1 MGVKQRRDEFGLGL
15 DGLVGHVQG
24 VGRRVVWAVGQNTA
38 PKLEE
43 RVFASEGTAN
53 QQAQVHFAIAATAQL
68 VCFTKCTISSWWQE
82 ICVAAQWQEPEFFS
96 SKKLPNL

>member
-43 RVFASEGTAN
+43 RVFASEGTAD
-53 QQAQVHFAIAATAQL
+53 QQAQVHFTIAATAEL
-68 VCFTKCTISSWWQE
+68 VCFTKCTNYSW
-82 ICVAAQWQEPEFFS
+82 
-96 SKKLPNL
+96 